1 MTSKSIIK
9 KTLIALAG
17 YICLVTPLYAQRIIV
32 VEPPDIDRVKEIA
45 TLLPEKPRGFGDPI
59 QIRDRWD
66 SLHSTGAFSRLIN
79 EADSISGVPFP
90 ELTEAIYM
98 TYYKGKDSETSKRF
112 IMKRRMLLTKMVW
125 AECLTNKGRYM
136 PAIINALR
144 NIVNTRSWTF
154 PAEDREKTNWEGKR
168 YTIGLSSSAYGS
180 DMAQA
185 LYLLNSRLP
194 GDLKEQIKTALH
206 QRIFM
211 PVLHAVN
218 TGNVNNE
225 FRSLKDIGNHNPV
238 ELANVLGAAFAVL
251 EDKQQRAVFAAIA
264 EKYSV
269 NYFESYLDDGYCTE
283 GIGYYSYGFT
293 HYVFLREL
301 LWQATYGKIDL
312 FQRPKVAKMARFA
325 PAMEIINGVYP
336 AISDCEQYIKPWQQL
351 MYYLNKNSDLRLSE
365 YSRLSTYIEQPSL
378 CWMMFFF
385 PNATSASAY
394 PNSDNSFKSLP
405 VRDYF
410 NDAGVLT
417 VRPLPGSPFNMGATL
432 KGGNNAEQHNHN
444 DLGSY
449 SIVVGNELITG
460 DAGLATYTPKYF
472 TKERYDLFKTT
483 SSYGHN
489 VPLING
495 IQQFAGKDAAARII
509 KTGFSDQQ
517 DEFAM
522 DLASAYKAN
531 NLKKLV
537 RTFSYDR
544 GSKHTPGYL
553 RVRDDFCF
561 SKNGAFETAII
572 TRYEWRRVNENTI
585 EIIGERAILQA
596 TIHSSVLS
604 FNIGS
609 EVIDEGP
616 MPYTRIA
623 IKLPTAMDGHVS
635 IDFKTK

>member
-9 KTLIALAG
+9 KTFIALAG
-17 YICLVTPLYAQRIIV
+17 YICLVMPLYAQRIMV

-45 TLLPEKPRGFGDPI
+45 VLLPEKPKGFGDPV
-59 QIRDRWD
+59 QVRGRWD
-66 SLHSTGAFSRLIN
+66 SLYTTGAFLRLIN
-79 EADSISGVPFP
+79 EADSISSVPFP

-98 TYYKGKDSETSKRF
+98 SYYKGKDSETSKRF
-112 IMKRRMLLTKMVW
+112 IMKRRMLLAKMIW
-125 AECLTNKGRYM
+125 AECLTNRGTYM
-136 PAIINALR
+136 PAIIHALR
-144 NIVNTRSWTF
+144 SIVNTRTWTF

-185 LYLLNSRLP
+185 LYLLDSKLP
-194 GDLKEQIKTALH
+194 GDLKEQIKTALY
-206 QRIFM
+206 QRIFR

-301 LWQATYGKIDL
+301 LWQATHGKIDL

-325 PAMEIINGVYP
+325 PAMEIINSVYP
-336 AISDCEQYIKPWQQL
+336 AISDCEQYIKPWHQL
-351 MYYLNKNSDLRLSE
+351 MYYLNKNNDLGLSA
-365 YSRLSTYIEQPSL
+365 YSRLSTDIEQPSL

-385 PNATSASAY
+385 PNAASAY
-394 PNSDNSFKSLP
+394 PDSDNSFKSLP

-417 VRPLPGSPFNMGATL
+417 VRPLAGSLFNMGATL

-449 SIVVGNELITG
+449 SIVVGDELITG
-460 DAGLATYTPKYF
+460 DVGLATYTPKYF

-495 IQQFAGKDAAARII
+495 IQQFAGKDAVARII

-522 DLASAYKAN
+522 DLASAYKADD
-531 NLKKLV
+531 LKKLV
-537 RTFSYDR
+537 RTFTYNR

-561 SKNGAFETAII
+561 SKNTAFETAII
-572 TRYEWRRVNENTI
+572 TRYGWRRVNENTI
-585 EIIGERAILQA
+585 EIIGARAVLQA
-596 TIHSSVLS
+596 TIHSSVPS
-604 FNIGS
+604 FNISS

-623 IKLPTAMDGHVS
+623 IKLPATMNGHVS
-635 IDFKTK
+635 IEFKTK